1 MEPFCFSL
9 QISSCM
15 LIVSSLI
22 TTVPPYIDIAPSTG
36 RFGAVPNK
44 HKICRYDSSGEQVS
58 NTKLFVCYIAHH
70 TWQTDIENLFSKY
83 GR

>member
-44 HKICRYDSSGEQVS
+44 GPQDPFHINGQPVRLAGSYRCWFMKKYCWLVCVREKYYSG
-58 NTKLFVCYIAHH
+58 
-70 TWQTDIENLFSKY
+70 
-83 GR
+83 